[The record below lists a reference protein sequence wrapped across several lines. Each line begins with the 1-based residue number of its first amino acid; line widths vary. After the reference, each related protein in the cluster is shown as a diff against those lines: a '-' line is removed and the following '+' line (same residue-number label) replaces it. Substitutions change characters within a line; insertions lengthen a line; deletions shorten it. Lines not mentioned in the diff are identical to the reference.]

1 MTLLSS
7 PPNLPARRVRL
18 VDSFDALVGTP
29 MVGEVNALC
38 WRRELAGNFAEVVA
52 ALDAGPGITSL
63 SAENLRGLS
72 LSPEGQQAV
81 ACLLEDLDRL
91 DAHGLQPSLDCINGY
106 THAPQPGPVRTDVC
120 SFHVDSATVE
130 ADTYLCTYHGAS
142 SWGLLNEQAVRRIDQ
157 PDTRAALLQAYG
169 GADDEAFH
177 EWLEEHFYDLH
188 YAPLPGAQPY
198 AFGTGHLWRIA
209 TLWPGCPVPPCIH
222 RAPDPVPGEQ
232 RLLLIG

>member
-1 MTLLSS
+1 MTMLSNL
-7 PPNLPARRVRL
+7 PNLPARRVQL

-29 MVGEVNALC
+29 MVGDINALC
-38 WRRELAGNFAEVVA
+38 WQRELAGDFAEVVA
-52 ALDAGPGITSL
+52 ALDVGAGITSL
-63 SAENLRGLS
+63 SAETLRGLR
-72 LSPEGQQAV
+72 LSPEGRQAV
-81 ACLLEDLDRL
+81 TCLLEDLERL

-130 ADTYLCTYHGAS
+130 TDTYLCTYHGAP
-142 SWGLLNEQAVRRIDQ
+142 SWGLLNEEAVRRIDQ
-157 PDTRAALLQAYG
+157 PDTRAALLREYG
-169 GADDEAFH
+169 GTDDEAFH

-209 TLWPGCPVPPCIH
+209 TLWPGCAVPPCIH